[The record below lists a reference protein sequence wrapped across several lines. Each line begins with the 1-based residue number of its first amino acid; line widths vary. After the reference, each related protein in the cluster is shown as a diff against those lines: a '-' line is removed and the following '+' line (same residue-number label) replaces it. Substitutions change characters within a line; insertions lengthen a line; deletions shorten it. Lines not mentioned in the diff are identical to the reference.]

1 VLRNTLAQAALLP
14 PGPFVDPL
22 RDIVSD
28 GRSTAYDPELVE
40 LFAAH
45 YRERLENRPRE
56 GAPIAEVQPVPPDA
70 TAADRLAGYLG
81 RTLEVAR

>member
-1 VLRNTLAQAALLP
+1 VAPLDERRIADLVAHLWDLAVAT
-14 PGPFVDPL
+14 
-22 RDIVSD
+22 

-40 LFAAH
+40 LVAAH

-81 RTLEVAR
+81 RTVEVAR